1 MIAVRSSFSK
11 IRHPT
16 GASSTG
22 ISFLALTDFSQSV
35 DPLELRRR
43 AIGLLRVKGICLVSL
58 SALFTAFAVAVCE
71 YCIGGDKAMSSGT
84 KSFNK
89 TVMFSSPSK
98 PVLQLPASNSDS
110 VLGQRSSETSWHF

>member
-1 MIAVRSSFSK
+1 MIAARSSFSK

-89 TVMFSSPSK
+89 TVLK
-98 PVLQLPASNSDS
+98 
-110 VLGQRSSETSWHF
+110 E